1 MILSNLGRVLVTHPV
16 HLDIHVLGTLAYALN
31 VANAPLGRNST
42 KYGDRISI
50 TAKGIKERSFPIGYD
65 TVSAYFERTNPEAFA
80 LLYDPVEDLKEDE
93 KWVAEQTELRGD
105 LIVIRGEERAY
116 PDDLIARRLD

>member
-1 MILSNLGRVLVTHPV
+1 MILSNLGPVLVTHPV
-16 HLDIHVLGTLAYALN
+16 HLDVHVLGTLAYALN

-50 TAKGIKERSFPIGYD
+50 TAKGIKGRAFPIGYD

-105 LIVIRGEERAY
+105 LIIIRGKERAY